1 MCGAA
6 GVLAVALTLGGCA
19 SVAATPGAASAS
31 PSPTCAVA
39 EQPGVETEHG
49 CVVYDAE
56 KNMASNELYRQRME
70 QQEEGREAGARLIA
84 PVTAA
89 LEAVRVSSA
98 GISEPAVRAAL
109 VEAGV
114 AEADIQSYERN
125 GDVPFGVAV
134 TGGGCLFGAV
144 TPEGVQVEVGGFI
157 MDGGCLPAPG
167 H

>member
-1 MCGAA
+1 VCGAA
-6 GVLAVALTLGGCA
+6 SVLAVALTLGGCA
-19 SVAATPGAASAS
+19 SEVANLGVASAS

-39 EQPGVETEHG
+39 EQPGIEPAPG
-49 CVVYDAE
+49 CVAYDAE

-70 QQEEGREAGARLIA
+70 QPQDGREAGSHLIA

-98 GISEPAVRAAL
+98 GISETAVRAAL

-114 AEADIQSYERN
+114 TEANIQSYERN

-134 TGGGCLFGAV
+134 VGGGCLFGAV